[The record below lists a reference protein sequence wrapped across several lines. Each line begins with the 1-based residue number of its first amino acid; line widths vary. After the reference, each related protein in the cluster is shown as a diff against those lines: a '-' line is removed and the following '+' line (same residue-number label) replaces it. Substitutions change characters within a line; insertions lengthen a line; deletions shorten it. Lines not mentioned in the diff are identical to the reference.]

1 MMPSIPINTSTWTDG
16 LAATQSGIFNRYQD
30 TQAATRIAAS
40 TPAQSSGYDHVSNLQ
55 LQQRLAGGR
64 PLTQTQVNS
73 GITGNVP
80 SLLGA

>member
-1 MMPSIPINTSTWTDG
+1 MPSIPINTSTWTGPG
-16 LAATQSGIFNRYQD
+16 LAATQSAIFNRYQ
-30 TQAATRIAAS
+30 TEATATRIAAS

>member
-1 MMPSIPINTSTWTDG
+1 MPSIPINTSTWTDG

-40 TPAQSSGYDHVSNLQ
+40 TPAQSSGYDHVASLQ
-55 LQQRLAGGR
+55 SQQRLVGGR

-73 GITGNVP
+73 SITGNAQ

>member
-1 MMPSIPINTSTWTDG
+1 MPSIPINTSTWTDG

-30 TQAATRIAAS
+30 TQTATRIAAS
-40 TPAQSSGYDHVSNLQ
+40 TPAQSTGYDHVASLQ
-55 LQQRLAGGR
+55 SQQRLAGGR